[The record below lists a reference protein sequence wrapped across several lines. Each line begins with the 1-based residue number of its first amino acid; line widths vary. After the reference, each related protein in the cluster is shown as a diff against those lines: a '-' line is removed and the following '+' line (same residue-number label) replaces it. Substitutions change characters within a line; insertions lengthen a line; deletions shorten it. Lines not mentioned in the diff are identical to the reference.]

1 MLNSLFILHVLS
13 PRGLDTKKGEAN
25 KFFYKYTRVFHSFNS
40 IHIHRCPCSLYTRKN
55 YLRRFVRRTKLK
67 ERKRKHIETH
77 RYVRYDTFDTN
88 SQCQSHSEGFDNS
101 AAHLSSEFCDHST
114 AWRRRKTSHIGRW
127 KVVGSECIEAKRMNI
142 NIGGPASILHLLAA
156 PRSPNLDTLVNVSPG
171 RKGRRIRGFAARSD
185 ANRTREDHCFPQP
198 DYARPTSRQIFRSV
212 APSLIYIYIYT
223 MIHVSGP
230 RYSSGDNG
238 AATDRGRRFRG
249 EIAFHAVLVHPCRRF
264 GLEFEPLPL
273 EVPEKALSTEW
284 KLSSFPDR

>member
-1 MLNSLFILHVLS
+1 MPITQRMIHNS
-13 PRGLDTKKGEAN
+13 P
-25 KFFYKYTRVFHSFNS
+25 
-40 IHIHRCPCSLYTRKN
+40 
-55 YLRRFVRRTKLK
+55 
-67 ERKRKHIETH
+67 
-77 RYVRYDTFDTN
+77 
-88 SQCQSHSEGFDNS
+88 
-101 AAHLSSEFCDHST
+101 AHLSSEFCDHST

-142 NIGGPASILHLLAA
+142 NIRGPASILHLLAA

-249 EIAFHAVLVHPCRRF
+249 EIAFHAVLVHPCRAGVDASAWNSSHFRWKYLRKHLAPSGSCRVFRTGDYREERF
-264 GLEFEPLPL
+264 IAEERLGDW
-273 EVPEKALSTEW
+273 LS
-284 KLSSFPDR
+284 